1 MKYRNNKEIDAE
13 INAVSTPES
22 GARGTNCGPDETL
35 QKGHSH
41 KTQTEFTAKES
52 TTQSAA
58 KSIKRQVYGSENG
71 GFTSNSNPKARAYA
85 TSGVK
90 NDVTEGKR

>member
-22 GARGTNCGPDETL
+22 GARGDNCGPNETL

-41 KTQTEFTAKES
+41 KTQTEFTAREVKGAHRK
-52 TTQSAA
+52 AA
-58 KSIKRQVYGSENG
+58 DQQIYGNPAVEG
-71 GFTSNSNPKARAYA
+71 GSNPKRR
-85 TSGVK
+85 TNSGWGIK
-90 NDVTEGKR
+90 NDVTEEKQ